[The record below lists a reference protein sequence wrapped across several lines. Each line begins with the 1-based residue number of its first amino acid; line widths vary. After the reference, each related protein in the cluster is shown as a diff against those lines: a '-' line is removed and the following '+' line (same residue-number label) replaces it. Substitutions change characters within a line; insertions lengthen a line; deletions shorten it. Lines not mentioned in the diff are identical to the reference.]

1 MTRRRS
7 QNTQQTPTAD
17 DHGESS
23 SQETATSSFLST
35 NIEVGTG
42 GEDINSSQSS
52 IVEESSGV
60 PADVCTSKKD
70 TGADQGESMS
80 SSLQGQDI
88 ETVGAGETVEPF
100 KAGKV
105 VQPTTLPAVV
115 STISVPPV
123 STPVT
128 GPHQK
133 VAVLASSKS
142 TASPRRSPRRRISN
156 VRLSLTLDGKAE
168 VTDVASPLISG
179 LPQFKARSSLGLQR
193 SQSAVEP
200 KQSLNSAFVLPT
212 LSNLTRGRHGRSRD
226 ARTWE
231 FFCDGGDADDALT
244 KRAEGE
250 QAGSAASAISLIR
263 QNSASSLRLNAAK
276 RNATRQRDESCKR
289 IKSNVKK
296 DRTKLHRTQSSVA
309 RLQTSSEK
317 SSLKAGESSL
327 LDSWASD
334 DSDKENWLPGTT
346 QAPLRKTVPAPQA
359 AGLNRGI
366 LRENMHLPSHSLSLD
381 ALLNSAKNT
390 PKRQDKT
397 KELSIDSNVKDC
409 ASDSQ
414 DAEDLDCVQG
424 LLSLSQGAWH

>member
-1 MTRRRS
+1 M
-7 QNTQQTPTAD
+7 D
-17 DHGESS
+17 
-23 SQETATSSFLST
+23 
-35 NIEVGTG
+35 VK
-42 GEDINSSQSS
+42 SSQSS
-52 IVEESSGV
+52 VVEEADRVS
-60 PADVCTSKKD
+60 ADVCISKKD
-70 TGADQGESMS
+70 TGANQRESTS
-80 SSLQGQDI
+80 SSLQKQGI
-88 ETVGAGETVEPF
+88 EVVRAGDTVEPV
-100 KAGKV
+100 KAGEGP
-105 VQPTTLPAVV
+105 QSTTPPAVG
-115 STISVPPV
+115 SKFLVPPV
-123 STPVT
+123 SAPVT
-128 GPHQK
+128 NPHQG
-133 VAVLASSKS
+133 VAVLASSLS
-142 TASPRRSPRRRISN
+142 TASPRRSPHRRISN

-168 VTDVASPLISG
+168 VTDVSSPLPSS
-179 LPQFKARSSLGLQR
+179 LPKFNARSSLGLQR

-200 KQSLNSAFVLPT
+200 KQSLNPAFVLPP
-212 LSNLTRGRHGRSRD
+212 LSNPTRGRHGRSRD

-276 RNATRQRDESCKR
+276 RNAARERDESCKR
-289 IKSNVKK
+289 IKGNVKK

-327 LDSWASD
+327 LDPWASG

-346 QAPLRKTVPAPQA
+346 HTPLRKAAPAPQV
-359 AGLNRGI
+359 AGVNRGI
-366 LRENMHLPSHSLSLD
+366 LRENMHLPSHSSSLD

-390 PKRQDKT
+390 PKRQNKA
-397 KELSIDSNVKDC
+397 KEVSTDEDLKDRT
-409 ASDSQ
+409 SDSQ